1 VITDQI
7 SLCSYGMKYEV
18 ERRYMDD
25 MILEIVVVMVCEFCN
40 EEMREGLWC
49 YL

>member
-1 VITDQI
+1 
-7 SLCSYGMKYEV
+7 MKYEV

-40 EEMREGLWC
+40 EEMREGLWS
-49 YL
+49 YLYKEACDKCGIC